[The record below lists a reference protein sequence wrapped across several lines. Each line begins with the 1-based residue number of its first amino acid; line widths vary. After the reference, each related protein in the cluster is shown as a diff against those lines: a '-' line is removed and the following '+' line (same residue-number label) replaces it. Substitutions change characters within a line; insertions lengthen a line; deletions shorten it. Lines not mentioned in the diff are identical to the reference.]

1 MAKVVE
7 FRIRGDDPSLTKMK
21 AMLDGIVMQSGDRT
35 LQIGEV
41 KVLTVTTERY
51 DVFEILTRLAKL
63 NQTAAAPK
71 KYNRSPKLD
80 EELSKEE

>member
-7 FRIRGDDPSLTKMK
+7 FRVRGDDPSLTKMK

-35 LQIGEV
+35 MQIGEV
-41 KVLTVTTERY
+41 KVLTVTTERD

-63 NQTAAAPK
+63 IRPLLRQKSTTKNPEWT
-71 KYNRSPKLD
+71 
-80 EELSKEE
+80 